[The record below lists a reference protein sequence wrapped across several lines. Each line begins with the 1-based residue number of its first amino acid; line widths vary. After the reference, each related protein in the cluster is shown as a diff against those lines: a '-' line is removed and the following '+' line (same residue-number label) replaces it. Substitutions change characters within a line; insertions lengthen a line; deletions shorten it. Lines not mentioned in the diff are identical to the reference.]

1 MINFNNVT
9 FIKSCPTRKEKPQV
23 VKSEVLIVGKSNVG
37 KSSLI
42 NAMTNKKKM
51 AFTSSKP
58 GHTRLLN
65 YYDIDNQ
72 FYIVDAPGYG
82 YAKGGLDLDRL
93 FAEMMESYF
102 DNNKE
107 LKLVLILLDARRE
120 LSADDQEIIDFVK
133 ESKVSYFI
141 VITKYDKVNQKEKA
155 ALNKRLAAEGFN
167 KEQVFY
173 TSSLNNDGL
182 SLLKK
187 EIEKAIQFSKIRKSG
202 EEEE

>member
-1 MINFNNVT
+1 MINFNNIT
-9 FIKSCPTRKEKPQV
+9 FVKSCPTRKEKPQV

-42 NAMTNKKKM
+42 NALCNKKKM

-65 YYDIDNQ
+65 YYDIDNA

-93 FAEMMESYF
+93 FASMMESYF
-102 DNNKE
+102 DNNRE

-120 LSADDQEIIDFVK
+120 LSTDDQEIIDFVK
-133 ESKVSYFI
+133 ESNVSYFI
-141 VITKYDKVNQKEKA
+141 VVTKYDKVNQKEKA
-155 ALNKRLAAEGFN
+155 VLNKRLANEGFE
-167 KEQVFY
+167 KEQIFY

-182 SLLKK
+182 GLLKK
-187 EIEKAIQFSKIRKSG
+187 GIEKAL
-202 EEEE
+202 

>member
-9 FIKSCPTRKEKPQV
+9 FVKSCPTRKEKPQV
-23 VKSEVLIVGKSNVG
+23 SKSEVLIVGKSNVG
-37 KSSLI
+37 KSPLI
-42 NAMTNKKKM
+42 NALTNKKKM

-65 YYDIDNQ
+65 YYDIDNS

-102 DNNKE
+102 DNNNE

-120 LSADDQEIIDFVK
+120 LSIDDQEIIDFVK
-133 ESKVSYFI
+133 ENNVKYFI

-155 ALNKRLAAEGFN
+155 ALNKRLNNEGFS

-187 EIEKAIQFSKIRKSG
+187 EIEKSI
-202 EEEE
+202 

>member
-9 FIKSCPTRKEKPQV
+9 FLKSCPTRKEKPQDN
-23 VKSEVLIVGKSNVG
+23 KPEVLIVGKSNVG

-42 NAMTNKKKM
+42 NALCNKKKM

-93 FAEMMESYF
+93 FAQMMESYF
-102 DNNKE
+102 DNNQQ

-120 LSADDQEIIDFVK
+120 LSEDDQEIIDFVK
-133 ESKVSYFI
+133 ESNVSYFI
-141 VITKYDKVNQKEKA
+141 VVTKYDKVNQKEKA
-155 ALNKRLAAEGFN
+155 ALNKRLNHEGFS
-167 KEQVFY
+167 KEQIYF

-182 SLLKK
+182 NLLKK
-187 EIEKAIQFSKIRKSG
+187 GIEKSI
-202 EEEE
+202 